1 MFGLSPGGELL
12 RAGVSSF
19 LEGEDH
25 LGERFGREPGCCLSS
40 PREGDKISM
49 TPARVGKH
57 QDLKSPRLR
66 KKRFQESY

>member
-12 RAGVSSF
+12 RAGVSSR

-25 LGERFGREPGCCLSS
+25 LGEWFGREPGCCLRN

-49 TPARVGKH
+49 TPARVGQH